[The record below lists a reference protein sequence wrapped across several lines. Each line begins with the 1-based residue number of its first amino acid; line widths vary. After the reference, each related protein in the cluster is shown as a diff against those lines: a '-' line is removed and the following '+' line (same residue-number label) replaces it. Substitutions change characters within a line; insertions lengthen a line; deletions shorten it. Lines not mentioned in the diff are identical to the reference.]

1 MEDTLSYEEHA
12 NPWQWQ
18 DGHNPYLRTPLQ
30 ILGLAAG
37 TPGRA
42 AVRTAARRRRLRAE
56 RGGDRFPLFGR
67 PVEAVEVNTAEQEL
81 TTPTG
86 RLLAELR
93 THRPP
98 DSSRDAALASQ
109 LESLK
114 ADFGRLTGTTTAVGA
129 DRGPGPGEHG
139 RGPGDHGPGPG
150 DHGSEP
156 GDHGPEPGDH
166 GPEPGKGAAPDPAH
180 DRTPE
185 PFVLARPEAL
195 LGWLP
200 VRPPRVTPRRDG
212 GRA

>member
-1 MEDTLSYEEHA
+1 MLSPDEHD

-37 TPGRA
+37 TPGRS
-42 AVRTAARRRRLRAE
+42 AVRSAARRRRLRAE

-81 TTPTG
+81 ITPTG

-98 DSSRDAALASQ
+98 AASREADLAH
-109 LESLK
+109 
-114 ADFGRLTGTTTAVGA
+114 RLTELTAEFEHIGRTAEAGA
-129 DRGPGPGEHG
+129 DGAEVPGTG
-139 RGPGDHGPGPG
+139 RAT
-150 DHGSEP
+150 EP
-156 GDHGPEPGDH
+156 GG
-166 GPEPGKGAAPDPAH
+166 GASTAPAA
-180 DRTPE
+180 E
-185 PFVLARPEAL
+185 ACVLARPEAL

-200 VRPPRVTPRRDG
+200 VRPAPAARRTG
-212 GRA
+212 ESR